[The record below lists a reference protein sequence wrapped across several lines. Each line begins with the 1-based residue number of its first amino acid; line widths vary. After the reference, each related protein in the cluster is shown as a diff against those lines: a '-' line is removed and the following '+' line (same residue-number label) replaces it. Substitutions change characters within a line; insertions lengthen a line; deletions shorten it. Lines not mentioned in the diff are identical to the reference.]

1 MNWGE
6 YRKAMEALPFSDG
19 FQERTEE
26 LVRRSIQSEKEC
38 ISMKKRGFY
47 RILAVAAAVAML
59 TVSAYTASRWLSPA
73 QVADMVGNPA
83 LSRAFEGENAVKMNQ
98 SVQTGDLSVTLAGM
112 VSGKNLSDWTD
123 EADQS
128 RTYAVMILESLD
140 GTALNVENFPLGQ
153 YTFTPLVAGFTPWS
167 VNSWTLDTGV
177 SLLEQDGVLYY
188 LLDVQNLEMFADHTV
203 YVAFYQGASPSLDYF
218 VMAEDGTIS
227 FAEKFEGPRALFT
240 LPLEQS
246 KADPAAVEQFMD
258 NSGFDRDWFT
268 TVAPVDD
275 SQPAPEPGTSKEPF
289 GFVEEFD

>member
-59 TVSAYTASRWLSPA
+59 TVSAYAASRWLSPA

-246 KADPAAVEQFMD
+246 KADPVAVEQFMD

>member
-1 MNWGE
+1 MNWND
-6 YRKAMEALPFSDG
+6 YRKAVDDIPLSAD

-59 TVSAYTASRWLSPA
+59 TVSAYAASRWLSPA

>member
-59 TVSAYTASRWLSPA
+59 TVSAYAASRWLSPA

-140 GTALNVENFPLGQ
+140 GTALNVENLPLGQ

>member
-59 TVSAYTASRWLSPA
+59 TVSAYAASRWLSPA
-73 QVADMVGNPA
+73 QMADMVGNPA

-177 SLLEQDGVLYY
+177 SLLEQDGVLHY
-188 LLDVQNLEMFADHTV
+188 LLALQNLEMFPGHTV

>member
-1 MNWGE
+1 
-6 YRKAMEALPFSDG
+6 
-19 FQERTEE
+19 
-26 LVRRSIQSEKEC
+26 
-38 ISMKKRGFY
+38 MKKRGFY

>member
-1 MNWGE
+1 MNWND
-6 YRKAMEALPFSDG
+6 YRKAMDTLPFSAG

-26 LVRRSIQSEKEC
+26 LVRRKARTEKEC
-38 ISMKKRGFY
+38 ITMKKRGLY
-47 RILAVAAAVAML
+47 RTLTIAAAAALL
-59 TVSAYTASRWLSPA
+59 TVSAYAASRWLSPA

-83 LSRAFEGENAVKMNQ
+83 LAQAFESTDAVTVNQ
-98 SVQTGDLSVTLAGM
+98 TVHTGSLSVTLAGL
-112 VSGKNLSDWTD
+112 VSGEGLSNLTD
-123 EADQS
+123 QADQAH
-128 RTYAVMILESLD
+128 TYAVIILESLD
-140 GTALNVENFPLGQ
+140 GTPLDGETFPFLD
-153 YTFTPLVAGFTPWS
+153 YTVTPMVAGFTPWS
-167 VNSWTLDTGV
+167 VNNWTLDSGVTGFAR
-177 SLLEQDGVLYY
+177 DGVYYY
-188 LLDVQNLEMFADHTV
+188 LLDVKNLEMFADHTV

>member
-59 TVSAYTASRWLSPA
+59 TVSAYAASRWLSPA

>member
-59 TVSAYTASRWLSPA
+59 TVSAYAASRWLSPA
-73 QVADMVGNPA
+73 QMADMVGNPA

>member
-1 MNWGE
+1 M
-6 YRKAMEALPFSDG
+6 
-19 FQERTEE
+19 
-26 LVRRSIQSEKEC
+26 
-38 ISMKKRGFY
+38 
-47 RILAVAAAVAML
+47 
-59 TVSAYTASRWLSPA
+59 
-73 QVADMVGNPA
+73 
-83 LSRAFEGENAVKMNQ
+83 
-98 SVQTGDLSVTLAGM
+98 
-112 VSGKNLSDWTD
+112 
-123 EADQS
+123 
-128 RTYAVMILESLD
+128 
-140 GTALNVENFPLGQ
+140 ENFPLGQ

>member
-59 TVSAYTASRWLSPA
+59 TVSAYAASRWLSPA
-73 QVADMVGNPA
+73 QVADRVGKPA